1 MAGNNGTPK
10 GSFKWQDPKGGP
22 KEEYVN
28 LRGHERHEL
37 SIALDVYS
45 GHLCLKSK
53 AYLKDISLE
62 GAGFW
67 SKDEIGLETPIK
79 FNIEGMGLSGNV
91 IRKGD
96 APYGMYGWGIKF
108 DGIGI
113 LGRFKLGK
121 IIKKLM
127 RENKLTR
134 SEDNISET
142 IMKKSDQ

>member
-1 MAGNNGTPK
+1 MADNNSTPK
-10 GSFKWQDPKGGP
+10 GSFKWKDPKGSP
-22 KEEYVN
+22 EEKYVN

-37 SIALDVYS
+37 SIAIDVYS

-67 SKDEIGLETPIK
+67 SKDEIGLETMIK
-79 FNIEGMGLSGNV
+79 FNIKGMSLSGNV

-108 DGIGI
+108 DNVGIFGK
-113 LGRFKLGK
+113 FKLKK
-121 IIKKLM
+121 IIKKLID
-127 RENKLTR
+127 ENKLTKP
-134 SEDNISET
+134 EGNISET
-142 IMKKSDQ
+142 IMEKSDQ